1 MSPRKSRPTPQLST
15 SPALQDTAG
24 RASFDSDL
32 DWLYFHAE
40 MRFQQHGG
48 SKCALCRAHVRHV
61 VEVTSF
67 RPDGTKAFPC
77 LCMRCLVAEEARSS
91 RVVLR
96 LDGIAAESHRPL
108 PRRAA

>member
-1 MSPRKSRPTPQLST
+1 MSPRKPRPTPTT
-15 SPALQDTAG
+15 SPVLQDTAG

-48 SKCALCRAHVRHV
+48 SKCAICRAHVRHV

-67 RPDGTKAFPC
+67 RPDGKKDFPC
-77 LCMRCLVAEEARSS
+77 LCMRCLVAEEARAS

-96 LDGIAAESHRPL
+96 LDGIAAESHRPAAA
-108 PRRAA
+108 RRAA